1 MSLRIR
7 TSALTALAA
16 AALAAGTVLT
26 APAAGAAP
34 TTVKPKT
41 AAPKFLSASQLPPHP
56 TSSWSAGPVTE
67 GFPEA
72 LGGCVSTEGVPSY
85 DYRHRQ
91 FWTELDTN
99 AVQLTVVTDTAA
111 HAKAL
116 AKHYDDLIRT
126 CADRIEEAS
135 PDVEAESRD
144 YGKLPVEEGARVR
157 GLHTETSWGANDVS
171 LLSVGRDGRTVT
183 VVGWGQM
190 GDFRS
195 APVTAFKKTTTT
207 AVDKLY

>member
-1 MSLRIR
+1 MSMRIR
-7 TSALTALAA
+7 TSALTALTV

-34 TTVKPKT
+34 KA
-41 AAPKFLSASQLPPHP
+41 AAPTFLSASQLPPHP
-56 TSSWSAGPVTE
+56 TSSWTAGPVTD

-72 LGGCVSTEGVPSY
+72 LGLCVSTEGVPAY
-85 DYRHRQ
+85 DYRYRD
-91 FWTELDTN
+91 FWTDLDTS
-99 AVQLTVVTDTAA
+99 AVQLTVVTGTAA
-111 HAKAL
+111 QATAL

-126 CADRIEEAS
+126 CADRIEESS
-135 PDVEAESRD
+135 PDVEAEGRD

-157 GLHTETSWGANDVS
+157 GLHTETTWGATDVA

-183 VVGWGQM
+183 VVKWGQM
-190 GDFRS
+190 GDFGN
-195 APVTAFKKTTTT
+195 APVAAFKKTTST